1 MVETMKEEKWLYT
14 REQYQGFDET
24 KLRLLLASGIR
35 GAEYKFAYAVWMT
48 KRVPKTAL
56 FDKED

>member
-1 MVETMKEEKWLYT
+1 MKEEKWLYT